1 MPGMPSDAS
10 TTEPAGAPG
19 SRAVVV
25 AAATVRDGRVLAA
38 RRTSPEHAA
47 GRWEL
52 PGGKVDP
59 GESPEDA
66 VVREVRE
73 ELACT
78 VRVTGRLSGA
88 QPVGDGLE
96 LRVLLTALVDGA
108 PVPLEHDAVRWLGP
122 EQLGLVDWLDPD
134 RPFLPELRER
144 LLDGTRLPGGNVGGA
159 VRVGRTVRRST
170 GPWTP
175 AVHRL
180 LRHLAGR
187 GVPALPEVLGTD
199 ERGREVLSF
208 LPGRVVDVDTELMTE
223 GQLSALGR
231 WTRRMHE
238 AVADLDD
245 TGPWRFF
252 GVDRP
257 TLVAHNDLAP
267 YNVCFA
273 GDRLVGV
280 FDWDLAGPSTPLL
293 ELAHL
298 AWNAVPL
305 FRPLDPVVAARRLE
319 VLASSYDGPTA
330 REVLDAVP
338 GRVQLAVDGIRTA
351 VAQGDASMRNLTLV
365 GEPERTEAALA
376 GLQGRLDGLR
386 RELAAGRVGGA
397 T

>member
-1 MPGMPSDAS
+1 MNRL
-10 TTEPAGAPG
+10 E
-19 SRAVVV
+19 VV
-25 AAATVRDGRVLAA
+25 AAAIVDDLDRPARLLTA
-38 RRTSPEHAA
+38 RRTEPPALA
-47 GRWEL
+47 GGWEL

-66 VVREVRE
+66 VVREIRE

-88 QPVGDGLE
+88 EPVGDGLE
-96 LRVLLTALVDGA
+96 LRVLLTELVEGD
-108 PVPLEHDAVRWLGP
+108 PVPLEHDAVRWLAP
-122 EQLGLVDWLDPD
+122 EELGLVDWLDPD

-159 VRVGRTVRRST
+159 VRVGGTVRRAT
-170 GPWTP
+170 GAWTP

-180 LRHLAGR
+180 LRHLASR

-223 GQLSALGR
+223 PQLVALGGWAR
-231 WTRRMHE
+231 GLHE
-238 AVADLDD
+238 AAADLDD
-245 TGPWRFF
+245 PGPWRFF

-298 AWNAVPL
+298 AWNAIPL
-305 FRPLDPVVAARRLE
+305 FRPLDLTVAARRIE
-319 VLASSYDGPTA
+319 VLAASYDGPTA
-330 REVLDAVP
+330 LEVLDAVP

-351 VAQGDASMRNLTLV
+351 VAQGDEQMRNLTLV
-365 GEPERTEAALA
+365 GEPERTERALAALR
-376 GLQGRLDGLR
+376 GRLAALR
-386 RELAAGRVGGA
+386 RELRSGTVGGP